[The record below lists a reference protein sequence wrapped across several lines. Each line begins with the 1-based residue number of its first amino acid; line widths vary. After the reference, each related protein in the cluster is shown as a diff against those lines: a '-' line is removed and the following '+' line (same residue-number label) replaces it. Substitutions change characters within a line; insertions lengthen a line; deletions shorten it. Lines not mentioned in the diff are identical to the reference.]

1 MLFGVQR
8 NTIHEQILSRPVRS
22 RDGCEKRAG
31 FFGYVAQIGGAL
43 GLHPRGCRFNSDRI
57 HQHSRGCQANQVKA
71 LV

>member
-1 MLFGVQR
+1 MYSASKGTLFM
-8 NTIHEQILSRPVRS
+8 SRSYRAPFAAVTGARS
-22 RDGCEKRAG
+22 AAD
-31 FFGYVAQIGGAL
+31 FGYVAQIGGAL